1 MASPVLEKDKDIFFP
16 HLIVVKASAG
26 SGKTYA
32 LTSRYIQLAL
42 SPRVSRNRLRNILA
56 VTFSNNA
63 AKEMR
68 GRILSML
75 KEAYFDEP
83 GTTDGLL
90 GLLSLDR
97 HGLEDRSAQLIE
109 EIFENYADFQ
119 VQTIDSFMT
128 GLFKASALDFG
139 YSTEFDIVLAKE
151 ALMGLAFNRYLRS
164 VRDGSDEA
172 ALFDGV
178 VRLIL
183 DHRRSDASY
192 PWDPSAAILEE
203 VTKIY
208 AKVAA
213 TSGDLKVYGASVHLL
228 SALAADIAERVASL
242 EEAMR
247 RSGLDKSRSS
257 SWDAI
262 RDLVRRSRF
271 ADLPEKGLIKP
282 PVNKPKKASETS
294 REQYERIVGL
304 WEDLGGAIRRYGAA
318 HACSCLDPYVEA
330 YRFFSETLE
339 RVKRQHGVVFIEDVN
354 RILSSHL
361 REEIIPD
368 VYFRLGETIFHF
380 LIDEF
385 QDTSPIQWANL
396 SPLLENSL
404 SQGGS
409 LFVVGDT
416 KQAIYG
422 FRKADYRIM
431 KTLEARN
438 TFPSARHEVRE
449 LEMNRRSAEEVVRFS
464 ERVFKQAS
472 PADPVVR
479 EASRRSG
486 LTDWNQ
492 SVRDDMKGK
501 GYVGVTFFNRA
512 DEGCPERDRIL
523 ALIAELRA
531 GGFRYGDIAVLT
543 RRNEEVVR
551 ITAWLNEK
559 GLPFVSYSS
568 LDIRRR
574 EVTAE
579 IVSLLRFLDS
589 PLDGLAFA
597 TFILGDLFADEMA
610 RTGGARQE
618 EIREFLFSKR
628 EGGPLYKSFQETF
641 PGVWQSH
648 FEGLFKCA
656 GYLPLYELVAEVFR
670 VFRVFDAFPQ
680 EEASFVKVLEVV
692 KEMEGLG
699 LNSLADFIGSSVVGE
714 GDESRWKI
722 NVPSGIDAVKV
733 MTIHK
738 AKGLGFPAV
747 IVLLYEEPQKPLD
760 YAVEGSGDGIRLI
773 RLTRK
778 ASECDPGLE
787 TLYTEARVHEAVNRL
802 NTLYVGFSRAEEELH
817 VVCVRGSKG
826 DPSLDIIPVRDCGH
840 QSRVARQPHEVSESE
855 VPVRLR
861 FAAKPP
867 RIPECPEQLSHIGE
881 MERGDFMHRVL
892 CLIDEDA
899 DDLQRALWH
908 AIHRVRREM
917 RIEFSWE
924 GTGETIAALFSNSKT
939 REFFAKMPGRIVK
952 REQEYTDR
960 DGRLLRMDRV
970 VIDDSTV
977 SVVDFK
983 TGSGSPDEVLA
994 HEAQVRGYIR
1004 VLRDLYPLKRVE
1016 GAIIYIDLGTVRR
1029 IA

>member
-1 MASPVLEKDKDIFFP
+1 MASPVLERDSDIPFP
-16 HLIVVKASAG
+16 HLVVVKASAG

-32 LTSRYIQLAL
+32 LTSRYVQLAL
-42 SPRVSRNRLRNILA
+42 SPCVPRNRLRNILA

-68 GRILSML
+68 GRILSRL
-75 KEAYFDEP
+75 KAAYFDEP
-83 GTTDGLL
+83 GVADELL

-97 HGLEDRSAQLIE
+97 QGLEDRSAQVIE

-139 YSTEFDIVLAKE
+139 YSSEFEITLTKE
-151 ALMGLAFNRYLRS
+151 RLMELAFNRYLRS
-164 VRDGSDEA
+164 VRAGSDEA
-172 ALFDGV
+172 ALFDGI

-183 DHRRSDASY
+183 DHQRSDASY
-192 PWDPSAAILEE
+192 PWDPSAMILEE

-213 TSGDLKVYGASVHLL
+213 TGGELKADDTPVSLG
-228 SALAADIAERVASL
+228 ALADDINERTDAL
-242 EEAMR
+242 EEAVR
-247 RSGLDKSRSS
+247 RSGLDRSRSS
-257 SWDAI
+257 SWDAV

-271 ADLPEKGLIKP
+271 ADLPEKGLVKP
-282 PVNKPKKASETS
+282 PVNKPKKASES
-294 REQYERIVGL
+294 ARGLYEQIVGQ
-304 WEDLGGAIRRYGAA
+304 WKDLAGAIRRYGAA
-318 HACSCLDPYVEA
+318 HACSCLDPYVRA
-330 YRFFSETLE
+330 YRSFGETLE
-339 RVKRQHGVVFIEDVN
+339 QVKRQQGVVFIEDVN
-354 RILSSHL
+354 RNLSSHL
-361 REEIIPD
+361 REEMIPD
-368 VYFRLGETIFHF
+368 VYFRLGEAIFHF

-385 QDTSPIQWANL
+385 QDTSPIQWGNL
-396 SPLLENSL
+396 APLLENSL

-422 FRKADYRIM
+422 FRRADYRIM
-431 KTLEARN
+431 KALEARN
-438 TFPSARHEVRE
+438 PFPAARHEVRQ
-449 LEMNRRSAEEVVRFS
+449 LETNRRSAEEVVRFS
-464 ERVFKQAS
+464 EQVFKDAS

-479 EASRRSG
+479 EAARRSG
-486 LTDWNQ
+486 LTDCNQ
-492 SVRDDMKGK
+492 AVREDMKGK
-501 GYVGVTFFNRA
+501 GYVGVTFFDRD
-512 DEGCPERDRIL
+512 DESPPERDGIL
-523 ALIAELRA
+523 ALIAELHT

-551 ITAWLNEK
+551 TTAWLNER

-574 EVTAE
+574 KVTAE

-597 TFILGDLFADEMA
+597 TFILGDLFAEEMA

-618 EIREFLFSKR
+618 AILEFLFTKR
-628 EGGPLYKSFQETF
+628 EGGPLYKSFQEAF
-641 PGVWQSH
+641 PGVWRSH
-648 FEGLFKCA
+648 FEGLFRCA
-656 GYLPLYELVAEVFR
+656 GYLPLYDLVAEVFR
-670 VFRVFDAFPQ
+670 VFRVFESFPQ
-680 EEASFVKVLEVV
+680 EEATFVKALEVV
-692 KEMEGLG
+692 KQMEGLG
-699 LNSLADFIGSSVVGE
+699 LNSLADFIESSAAGE

-722 NVPSGIDAVKV
+722 DVPTGIDAVKV

-760 YAVEGSGDGIRLI
+760 YAVEGSADGIRLI

-778 ASECDPGLE
+778 ASECDAGLE
-787 TLYTEARVHEAVNRL
+787 TLYAEARVHEAVNRL
-802 NTLYVGFSRAEEELH
+802 NTLYVGFSRAEEELR

-826 DPSLDIIPVRDCGH
+826 DPSLDVIPVRDYGPH
-840 QSRVARQPHEVSESE
+840 PRVARQPHEVPEPE
-855 VPVRLR
+855 VPVSLR

-867 RIPECPEQLSHIGE
+867 NVTECPDHLSHVGE
-881 MERGDFMHRVL
+881 MQRGDFVHRVL
-892 CLIDEDA
+892 CHIDEDA
-899 DDLQRALWH
+899 GDLHRALSDAMH
-908 AIHRVRREM
+908 QAGREM
-917 RIEFSWE
+917 RIESPWE
-924 GTGETIAALFSNSKT
+924 GIGETIAALFSHSET
-939 REFFAKMPGRIVK
+939 RDFFVKMPGRTIR

-970 VIDDSTV
+970 VIDDGTV
-977 SVVDFK
+977 TVVDFK
-983 TGSGSPDEVLA
+983 TGSGSAGEVLA
-994 HEAQVRGYIR
+994 HEAQVRGYMR
-1004 VLRDLYPLKRVE
+1004 VLRDLYPLKRAE
-1016 GAIIYIDLGTVRR
+1016 GAIIYVDLGMVRR